1 MAASEKRLLGSRW
14 ASAALIHHSANSL
27 FCRQFRA
34 ESEGGGG
41 GAGGRGAGVLEA
53 KKGGKC
59 QWKREWG
66 PHRSNLVEG
75 EEGRNKRAG
84 DVRRKKPAASQ
95 KQKSQ
100 LLESCSKQLVP
111 KTEREDKVGSVWTGA
126 GPEPKPEQAD
136 GKIII

>member
-1 MAASEKRLLGSRW
+1 MGV
-14 ASAALIHHSANSL
+14 
-27 FCRQFRA
+27 
-34 ESEGGGG
+34 GGGG
-41 GAGGRGAGVLEA
+41 GVLEA

-84 DVRRKKPAASQ
+84 DVRRKKAAASQ

-126 GPEPKPEQAD
+126 GPEPKPEQGRREDHYITQRRRWGWWGAALLTP
-136 GKIII
+136 

>member
-1 MAASEKRLLGSRW
+1 MEKRVG
-14 ASAALIHHSANSL
+14 ASQIKLS
-27 FCRQFRA
+27 
-34 ESEGGGG
+34 GGGG
-41 GAGGRGAGVLEA
+41 GE
-53 KKGGKC
+53 
-59 QWKREWG
+59 
-66 PHRSNLVEG
+66 
-75 EEGRNKRAG
+75 RNKRAG